1 MQKIEIFEKK
11 YCFFPLIFP
20 LAVQL
25 YMQNLKT
32 LTYYEIFFQIL
43 DAAVSNVDNGGGYL
57 RAIR

>member
-11 YCFFPLIFP
+11 YCFFPLIFL

-32 LTYYEIFFQIL
+32 LTYYEIFFQIF
-43 DAAVSNVDNGGGYL
+43 DAAVSDVAHGGGYL
-57 RAIR
+57 RTIR